1 MCLETLSLELKHI
14 VIGFLDFI
22 TLLNLRNTSK
32 AWRDTVNLAL
42 SQTGVIHS
50 ARAKLLRLYLDLPNY
65 PSFLAARE
73 YILPHLKPFSRNQY
87 LENLRTEISKH
98 SSSARIP
105 DEFELWILEWPE
117 NAVIGWAWPGLDGSF
132 NMQAG
137 KRGKKLLFRSRN
149 HQDNQAHWWRVHGA
163 NTLSV
168 LEEPDLGSGYG
179 RLFLSMEEEL
189 LGLPVAFHGCQYYT
203 ILLFGHMKIGREM
216 VWSGD
221 ICEMEEMIEC
231 GKYFEGTWV
240 EWLRAELKRIE
251 DQYAIEEVQ
260 VSESK
265 EGLRVEDS
273 SLTSGK
279 MRRAL

>member
-1 MCLETLSLELKHI
+1 MCLEKLSPELKQI

-32 AWRDTVNLAL
+32 TWRDTVNLAL

-50 ARAKLLRLYLDLPNY
+50 ARVKLLHLYLDLSNY
-65 PSFLAARE
+65 PSFLTSRE
-73 YILPHLKPFSRNQY
+73 HILPHLKPFSRNQY
-87 LENLRTEISKH
+87 LERLRTEISKH

-117 NAVIGWAWPGLDGSF
+117 NAVIGWTWPGLDGSF

-137 KRGKKLLFRSRN
+137 KRGKKLRYRSRN
-149 HQDNQAHWWRVHGA
+149 NQENQAHWWRVYGG
-163 NTLSV
+163 NTLSA
-168 LEEPDLGSGYG
+168 LEEPDLEPDRD
-179 RLFLSMEEEL
+179 RLFFSIEEEL
-189 LGLPVAFHGCQYYT
+189 LGLTVAFHGCQFYT
-203 ILLFGHMKIGREM
+203 ILLFGHMKIGGEM
-216 VWSGD
+216 VWRGD
-221 ICEMEEMIEC
+221 ICEMEEEIEC

-265 EGLRVEDS
+265 LERGVAS
-273 SLTSGK
+273 
-279 MRRAL
+279 